1 MAGMLAFLALL
12 GCGLA
17 YMLAPALG
25 TVCLVV
31 YVLSAILWWD
41 SML

>member
-1 MAGMLAFLALL
+1 MPGLYAFLALL

-17 YMLAPALG
+17 SLLAPALG
-25 TVCLVV
+25 TVCLVA

-41 SML
+41 RMP